1 MVTQLRLY
9 NHAFTLLRL
18 FQLQQ
23 VGHAM
28 IKAGAAA
35 NDVFATMQIAFR
47 GLMSGGL
54 NDHGA

>member
-1 MVTQLRLY
+1 MLTELNLY

-28 IKAGAAA
+28 IKAY
-35 NDVFATMQIAFR
+35 
-47 GLMSGGL
+47 
-54 NDHGA
+54 